1 MADGIVRKQ
10 KNTVLTI
17 MISTVFFDY
26 CGVEVELPA
35 YGGYKRP
42 PVRWRT
48 AAVRCQRPE
57 CKPYLI

>member
-1 MADGIVRKQ
+1 MNNNNNKVQRGDIFYY
-10 KNTVLTI
+10 N
-17 MISTVFFDY
+17 F
-26 CGVEVELPA
+26 GVKEGSIA

-42 PVRWRT
+42 PVRRRT